1 MLPNNSN
8 NERYKV
14 MINDINIVLE
24 IVSMNVKN
32 SYCTY

>member
-14 MINDINIVLE
+14 MINDIEIVLE
-24 IVSMNVKN
+24 IVSMNVTKLL
-32 SYCTY
+32 